1 MNACSTSIEL
11 FVPFTE
17 HQNCLDKSLG
27 PPLKICRGRTLC
39 HIPPLICLLKFK
51 VMADSIFIPVNFIN
65 QDVDVI
71 YIYIHKHIHIY
82 YTCMYMRN
90 RLKVRSGIYKLP
102 SYILFFLK
110 LCHLAWACVEIQ
122 IRTKYTFC
130 IKLKKTKYAIW
141 RC

>member
-1 MNACSTSIEL
+1 M
-11 FVPFTE
+11 PFTE

-71 YIYIHKHIHIY
+71 YIH
-82 YTCMYMRN
+82 TQT
-90 RLKVRSGIYKLP
+90 YK
-102 SYILFFLK
+102 YILYMYVYEK
-110 LCHLAWACVEIQ
+110 
-122 IRTKYTFC
+122 
-130 IKLKKTKYAIW
+130 
-141 RC
+141 